1 MIGNIRR
8 VDKEGRISLPKDYRD
23 YLGINNLEKV
33 EIICEEDRLIIRKT
47 ERGNK

>member
-23 YLGINNLEKV
+23 YLGIKSLEKV
-33 EIICEEDRLIIRKT
+33 EIICEEGRLIIRKT
-47 ERGNK
+47 ERRNE